1 MQLIVNT
8 ESTDTEKMSTIDQES
23 LIEKAFVNGSQEIND
38 VIIAIHEQET
48 PIANKENI
56 QVEENKIINIVENR
70 NPERTE
76 EVSDEDKSN
85 VHTKEEA
92 KKSIDDAA
100 VTNEDCKQLT
110 QPDHSIIKNGTG
122 DITYEIDEN
131 KAQIHPVQKNECSK
145 NYNIKHVTENNAEN
159 EIVKGENKN
168 DDDTIVKEVQP
179 VKDTQLL
186 EETENDSL
194 KENKSIENVDDG
206 EQEVEVINSEVNFN
220 EVKEKNSECKNIL
233 EENSHEVTVAVCDS
247 LADDEVIIQKA
258 TNDSCEAILDLGE
271 KIASTCPNDEDPVR
285 QENLQISTISE
296 DDVHSV
302 RESDSAVI
310 VSDGNCKFKEPSVH
324 VADIS
329 DAIVTGDIENTEI
342 VKETLDTEVITMVN
356 NSAKLTEDVEMVNAE
371 CKINDI
377 DAIEAE
383 DKSESAQIVE
393 HVEMVNLED
402 KNKDD
407 ADNQAVI
414 EMDISENVDKT
425 TIESTK
431 HVETDVKNKVN
442 DDRQVTTVE
451 TVKQNEDKDISPKN
465 VKIDSVKDENINIS
479 TVHDIVDLDEIKI
492 VEDDHNKDTR
502 DKSEISRVA
511 QKVEEKTICTPTI
524 RLSNTLDILSDDD
537 EEPANTIPP
546 EPSKVDIPTVA
557 SPVVSE
563 KCINLD
569 DDDDIMLI
577 DDVTSS
583 NDKEKIPEVT
593 AETAK
598 LSCDVAPVN
607 SKEIEESKVPVT
619 GSNLGKGRLLIN

>member
-1 MQLIVNT
+1 
-8 ESTDTEKMSTIDQES
+8 MSTIEQES
-23 LIEKAFVNGSQEIND
+23 LIEKAFVNGSQEMND
-38 VIIAIHEQET
+38 DIIAVDEQET

-85 VHTKEEA
+85 VHAKEEA
-92 KKSIDDAA
+92 KKPIDDAA
-100 VTNEDCKQLT
+100 VTNEDCKQLKNSKK
-110 QPDHSIIKNGTG
+110 PDHSIIKNGTG

-131 KAQIHPVQKNECSK
+131 KAQIHPVKKNECSK
-145 NYNIKHVTENNAEN
+145 NYNIKYATENNAEN

-168 DDDTIVKEVQP
+168 DDNIVKEVQP

-206 EQEVEVINSEVNFN
+206 EQEVEVIISEVNFN

-247 LADDEVIIQKA
+247 LTDDEVIQKA
-258 TNDSCEAILDLGE
+258 TNESSEAILDLGE
-271 KIASTCPNDEDPVR
+271 KIASTCPDDEDPVT
-285 QENLQISTISE
+285 QENVQISTISE

-302 RESDSAVI
+302 KESDSAVI
-310 VSDGNCKFKEPSVH
+310 FSDGNCKFKEPSVH

-329 DAIVTGDIENTEI
+329 DAIITGDIENTEI
-342 VKETLDTEVITMVN
+342 VKEILDTEVITMVN

-371 CKINDI
+371 CKINDV
-377 DAIEAE
+377 DATAAE

-393 HVEMVNLED
+393 HVEMVSLEN

-407 ADNQAVI
+407 ADNQGVI
-414 EMDISENVDKT
+414 EMDISENGDKT

-431 HVETDVKNKVN
+431 HVEMDVKNKVN
-442 DDRQVTTVE
+442 DDRQVTTVA
-451 TVKQNEDKDISPKN
+451 TVEQKEDKDISSKN

-492 VEDDHNKDTR
+492 VEDDHEKDTR

-537 EEPANTIPP
+537 EEPVNTIPP
-546 EPSKVDIPTVA
+546 EPSKVDIPKVA

-583 NDKEKIPEVT
+583 NDKERIPEVT
-593 AETAK
+593 AETAE

-619 GSNLGKGRLLIN
+619 GSNLGKGRLLNN